1 MKGQLKFILFRYIH
15 ILRSAPD
22 DRKARGGGVVEYG
35 LNGMYSYQTTV

>member
-22 DRKARGGGVVEYG
+22 DRKARGGGVIMG
-35 LNGMYSYQTTV
+35 LMAMYSYQTTV